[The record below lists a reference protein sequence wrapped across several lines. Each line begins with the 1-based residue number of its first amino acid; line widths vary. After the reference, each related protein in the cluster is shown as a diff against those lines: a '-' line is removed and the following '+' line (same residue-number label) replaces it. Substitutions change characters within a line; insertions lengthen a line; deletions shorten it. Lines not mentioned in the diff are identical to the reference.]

1 MGDSTDKCGMK
12 IWNIN
17 GLITLLEVT
26 DHKRLKIEI
35 PSSVMV
41 IGESAFL
48 YCYDLE
54 EVEIP
59 NSVRKICRNA
69 FSCSRRLKKI
79 KIPSSVK
86 VIEEG
91 AFYNCIGLEEITVDE
106 NDRWYDSREGCNAI
120 IDSETN
126 ELISG
131 CKNTVIPA
139 SVTKIADKAFE
150 EVGLDDDYLYDV
162 YKKYGNQSAMSYYRN
177 KI

>member
-1 MGDSTDKCGMK
+1 MGDSTDKCGVRAYAVEPGTK
-12 IWNIN
+12 
-17 GLITLLEVT
+17 
-26 DHKRLKIEI
+26 KIE
-35 PSSVMV
+35 
-41 IGESAFL
+41 GRAFCS
-48 YCYDLE
+48 CYDLE
-54 EVEIP
+54 EIEIP
-59 NSVRKICRNA
+59 SSVRKICRNA
-69 FSCSRRLKKI
+69 FTGCRSLKKI

-86 VIEEG
+86 LIDG
-91 AFYNCIGLEEITVDE
+91 PIFSYCTGLEEITVDE

>member
-1 MGDSTDKCGMK
+1 MK
-12 IWNIN
+12 
-17 GLITLLEVT
+17 
-26 DHKRLKIEI
+26 
-35 PSSVMV
+35 V
-41 IGESAFL
+41 IGEEAFKGCSSL
-48 YCYDLE
+48 A
-54 EVEIP
+54 EIEIS

-69 FSCSRRLKKI
+69 FLGCRSLKRI

-86 VIEEG
+86 LIDG
-91 AFYNCIGLEEITVDE
+91 PIFSYCTGLEEITVDE